1 MWPFEE
7 KAVADLYATDY
18 NEEKPQQI
26 AGGNAMSEEMKAAQQ
41 PQENKRPYE
50 ECFYWLQTLVT
61 AIVCIVL
68 VFTFLGRVTR
78 VVGHSM
84 DPTLCEGQLMF
95 VWSLG
100 YEPRQGDIVVAN
112 DTTEDAVELLH
123 GDAIIKRVIA
133 VGGQSVDI
141 DYENDLVYV
150 DGEPLEEDYILE
162 AMYQPWDEGAMGT
175 HFEIPEGSVFLMGDN
190 RNHSAD
196 SRHEDLG
203 PVDNDYLLG
212 KAVFS
217 FFPLNH
223 FGFV

>member
-1 MWPFEE
+1 
-7 KAVADLYATDY
+7 
-18 NEEKPQQI
+18 
-26 AGGNAMSEEMKAAQQ
+26 MSEEMNAVQQ

-84 DPTLCEGQLMF
+84 DPTLRDGQLML

-100 YEPRQGDIVVAN
+100 YQPQQGDIVVAN
-112 DTTEDAVELLH
+112 DTTADSVALLH
-123 GDAIIKRVIA
+123 GDAIVKRVIA

-141 DYENDLVYV
+141 DYVNNMVYV
-150 DGEPLEEDYILE
+150 DGEPMEEDYILE
-162 AMYQPWDEGAMGT
+162 EMRLPNLPAMMET
-175 HFEIPEGSVFLMGDN
+175 HYEVPEGSVFLMGDN
-190 RNHSAD
+190 RNGSTD
-196 SRHEDLG
+196 SRHVGLG

-217 FFPLNH
+217 FFPFDC

>member
-1 MWPFEE
+1 
-7 KAVADLYATDY
+7 
-18 NEEKPQQI
+18 
-26 AGGNAMSEEMKAAQQ
+26 MSEEMNAAQK

-50 ECFYWLQTLVT
+50 DCFYWLQTLVT

-84 DPTLCEGQLMF
+84 DPTLRDGQLML

-100 YEPRQGDIVVAN
+100 YQPQQGDIVVAN
-112 DTTEDAVELLH
+112 DTTADSVALLH
-123 GDAIIKRVIA
+123 GDAIVKRVIA

-141 DYENDLVYV
+141 DYVNNMVYV
-150 DGEPLEEDYILE
+150 DGEPMEEDYILE
-162 AMYQPWDEGAMGT
+162 EMRLPNLPAMMET
-175 HFEIPEGSVFLMGDN
+175 HYEVPEGCVFLMGDN
-190 RNHSAD
+190 RNGSTD
-196 SRHEDLG
+196 SRHIGLG

-217 FFPLNH
+217 FFPFDC

>member
-1 MWPFEE
+1 
-7 KAVADLYATDY
+7 
-18 NEEKPQQI
+18 
-26 AGGNAMSEEMKAAQQ
+26 MSEEMNAAQQ
-41 PQENKRPYE
+41 PKENKRPYE

-84 DPTLCEGQLMF
+84 DPTLCEGEMMF

-100 YEPRQGDIVVAN
+100 YEPQQGDIVVAN
-112 DTTEDAVELLH
+112 KTTAESVEILH

-133 VGGQSVDI
+133 VGGQTVEI
-141 DYENDLVYV
+141 DYQNNLVYV
-150 DGEPLEEDYILE
+150 DGEPLEEDYTLE
-162 AMYQPWDEGAMGT
+162 QMREPWEGDMAQT
-175 HFEIPEGSVFLMGDN
+175 YFEVPEGSVFLMGDN
-190 RNHSAD
+190 RNHSTD
-196 SRHEDLG
+196 SRHINLG

-217 FFPLNH
+217 FFPLST
-223 FGFV
+223 FGPV